1 MVLQKKIS
9 ETKRVRKVKE
19 LVDTK
24 KIREM
29 NPIGKEKNSK
39 KLEKD

>member
-1 MVLQKKIS
+1 MRRKDKSRRKQKKPWYYKKIS

-24 KIREM
+24 K
-29 NPIGKEKNSK
+29 
-39 KLEKD
+39 LEK